1 MTPRTR
7 PSGISAGL
15 RRVAVLTA
23 LSFGC
28 ATVRAPA
35 SAIGGTV
42 PVRSGVPDPQLELW
56 LESGKKI
63 SPQESEQATSEA
75 RAALQS
81 AVARVAI
88 PEGDTLLVVRAQGV
102 ARTSSR
108 RTDQKAAMAGIV
120 VGAVVVIAAVVVA
133 LVASKGKA
141 GGGKSVARGAG
152 GKPVAVP
159 RVRPPPVGAPLPR
172 PVPRGGPNVSVQVF
186 AGVEVPPQREPPPG
200 YVAYAPSDGWDRA
213 AAPPPPPPA
222 PEQELAAVTLPPPP
236 PLDVDGRGF
245 FDGDALRL
253 ELVVVDRRTGAPLWS
268 KVVDGEV
275 DPRDAQGVERLL
287 YEAVADRGGWAPG
300 LGNAEPAAMR

>member
-7 PSGISAGL
+7 PSGVPAGL

-23 LSFGC
+23 LCFAC

-35 SAIGGTV
+35 STIDGTV

-56 LESGKKI
+56 LESGKRI
-63 SPQESEQATSEA
+63 SPQESEQATAEA

-133 LVASKGKA
+133 LVASKGK
-141 GGGKSVARGAG
+141 GGGGSALARGAA

-159 RVRPPPVGAPLPR
+159 RVRPPVPVGAPLPR
-172 PVPRGGPNVSVQVF
+172 PVARGGPNVSVQVF

-200 YVAYAPSDGWDRA
+200 YVAYAPSDGWDGA
-213 AAPPPPPPA
+213 AAPPAPA

-236 PLDVDGRGF
+236 PLDVDERGF
-245 FDGDALRL
+245 FAGDALRL

-268 KVVDGEV
+268 KIVDGEV

-287 YEAVADRGGWAPG
+287 YDALADRGGWAPG
-300 LGNAEPAAMR
+300 LGNVEPAAMR